1 MTNTNISMKNKNYP
15 FLLKPSGKDYLWG
28 GNRLNKEFGKNI
40 ELSPL
45 AETWECSTNNDGPS
59 YVASGE
65 WKGKKLVEVLK
76 EHPQFLGTHPK
87 TKNGNIP
94 ILVKFID
101 AKEDLSVQVHP
112 DDKYAFE
119 FEKGQLG
126 KTEMWYVLDTKK
138 DSTLVYGFNS
148 NMTKDLIKESIYDGS
163 IEKYLNRV
171 KVQKDDIFYIKAGT
185 VHAIGA
191 GSLIVEIQENSNL
204 TYRIYDYNR
213 IDKNGKLRE
222 IHINKA
228 LDVIDYKAN
237 KEVRQPMRVFNY
249 RRGYSSELL
258 SRCKY
263 FEVHKE
269 RINTQNCK
277 SIYNFQTESNSFHIL
292 LCIEGSGTII
302 NNKEEL
308 SFLKG
313 DCVFV
318 PANSVELK
326 IQGKVDFLNINC

>member
-1 MTNTNISMKNKNYP
+1 MANMNISMNSRNYP

-45 AETWECSTNNDGPS
+45 AETWECSTNDEGPS

-65 WKGKKLVEVLK
+65 WSGKKLVEVLK
-76 EHPQFLGTHPK
+76 EHPEFLGTNPK

-112 DDKYAFE
+112 NDKYAFE
-119 FEKGQLG
+119 FEEGQLG
-126 KTEMWYVLDTKK
+126 KTEMWYVLDAKK

-148 NMTKDLIKESIYDGS
+148 NMRKDLIKESINDGS

-171 KVQKDDIFYIKAGT
+171 KVQKDDVFYIKAGI

-191 GSLIVEIQENSNL
+191 GTIIVEIQENSNL

-213 IDKNGKLRE
+213 TDKNGKLRKL
-222 IHINKA
+222 HINKA
-228 LDVIDYKAN
+228 LDVIDYETN
-237 KEVRQPMRVFNY
+237 KEVKQLMRVCNY
-249 RRGYSSELL
+249 KKGYSIEPLL
-258 SRCKY
+258 HCEY
-263 FEVHKE
+263 FKVYKE

-277 SIYNFQTESNSFHIL
+277 TRYSFQTKSNSFHIL

-302 NNKEEL
+302 NDKEKI

-326 IQGKVDFLNINC
+326 IKGKVDFLNISC

>member
-1 MTNTNISMKNKNYP
+1 MANMNISMNSRNYP

-45 AETWECSTNNDGPS
+45 AETWECSTNDEGPS
-59 YVASGE
+59 YVASGK
-65 WKGKKLVEVLK
+65 WTGKKLVEVLK
-76 EHPQFLGTHPK
+76 EHPEFLGTNPK

-112 DDKYAFE
+112 NDKYAFK
-119 FEKGQLG
+119 FEEGQLG
-126 KTEMWYVLDTKK
+126 KTEMWYVLDAKK

-148 NMTKDLIKESIYDGS
+148 NMRKDLIKESINDGS

-171 KVQKDDIFYIKAGT
+171 KVQKDDVFYIKAGI

-191 GSLIVEIQENSNL
+191 GTIIVEIQENSNL

-213 IDKNGKLRE
+213 TDKNGKLRKL
-222 IHINKA
+222 HINKA
-228 LDVIDYKAN
+228 LDVIDYETN
-237 KEVRQPMRVFNY
+237 KEVKQLMRVCNY
-249 RRGYSSELL
+249 KKGYSIEPLL
-258 SRCKY
+258 HCEY
-263 FEVHKE
+263 FKVYKE

-277 SIYNFQTESNSFHIL
+277 TRYSFQTKSNSFHIL

-302 NNKEEL
+302 NDKEKI

-326 IQGKVDFLNINC
+326 IKGKVDFLNISC

>member
-1 MTNTNISMKNKNYP
+1 MTNMNISMNSRNYP

-45 AETWECSTNNDGPS
+45 AETWECSTNDEGPS
-59 YVASGE
+59 YVASGK
-65 WKGKKLVEVLK
+65 WSGKKLVEVLK
-76 EHPQFLGTHPK
+76 EHPEFLGTNPK

-112 DDKYAFE
+112 NDKYAFE
-119 FEKGQLG
+119 FEEGQLG
-126 KTEMWYVLDTKK
+126 KTEMWYVLDAKK

-148 NMTKDLIKESIYDGS
+148 NMRKDLIKESINDGS

-171 KVQKDDIFYIKAGT
+171 KVQKDDVFYIKAGI

-191 GSLIVEIQENSNL
+191 GTIIVEIQENSNL

-213 IDKNGKLRE
+213 TDKNGKLRKL
-222 IHINKA
+222 HINKA
-228 LDVIDYKAN
+228 LDVIDYETN
-237 KEVRQPMRVFNY
+237 KEVKQLMRVCNY
-249 RRGYSSELL
+249 KKGYSIEPLL
-258 SRCKY
+258 HCEY
-263 FEVHKE
+263 FKVYKE

-277 SIYNFQTESNSFHIL
+277 TRYSFQTKSNSFHIL

-302 NNKEEL
+302 NDKEKI

-326 IQGKVDFLNINC
+326 IKGKVDFLNISC